1 LASRINL
8 TGLLDPTAKFPLL
21 RATLAYKQ
29 TWLYYVAIIID
40 PILRFNW
47 IFYAIFASDIQ
58 HSAFLSF
65 AIGFS
70 EICRRGLWILL
81 RVENE
86 HCSNMMRFRASRDVP
101 LPFALRDTY
110 TPATLEAGEQPPLAN
125 EPSPSLRSE
134 SANAPSAQGKQGTP
148 RTSHTPATGPRAT
161 LRSEQSQR
169 SARSERSERSL
180 TTGAELPLTASSRS
194 LRLRAAESPVVRGLS
209 VVGAIMHSAHT
220 QDFERRRQDASPEL
234 EADSTDE
241 EGEVDVQE
249 PVREDEGE
257 DLGVGDAGRSGT
269 VRRRKVSFGREGG

>member
-1 LASRINL
+1 M
-8 TGLLDPTAKFPLL
+8 DPTAKFPLL
-21 RATLAYKQ
+21 RDTLAYKH
-29 TWLYYVAIIID
+29 TWLYYMAIIID

-47 IFYAIFASDIQ
+47 VFYAIFASDIQ

-86 HCSNMMRFRASRDVP
+86 HCSNMTRFRASRDVP

-110 TPATLEAGEQPPLAN
+110 TPATLEAGEQPPLAQE
-125 EPSPSLRSE
+125 EPSPSLQSE
-134 SANAPSAQGKQGTP
+134 AADTPATQARQGTP
-148 RTSHTPATGPRAT
+148 RTPGTRPTAT
-161 LRSEQSQR
+161 LPSEQSQR
-169 SARSERSERSL
+169 SARSERSGRSL
-180 TTGAELPLTASSRS
+180 ATGAELQTAPSSRS

-209 VVGAIMHSAHT
+209 VVGAIMHHAHT
-220 QDFERRRQDASPEL
+220 QDFERRRKDASPEL

-241 EGEVDVQE
+241 EGEADVHDPVQE
-249 PVREDEGE
+249 EEE
-257 DLGVGDAGRSGT
+257 DLGIGDSGGSGT